1 VDLARRA
8 TTVASLNEAERVPVS
23 QEWPKSDGRICAA
36 SWKTKCHYLREVVSS
51 AICIRGTL
59 RNSIPSLCGKQH
71 RIEALEGA
79 SARNRHWTQ
88 QKGRS
93 ALPDCVLEQNLT
105 LRLNENAGAEQTAHQ
120 RSTGVR

>member
-1 VDLARRA
+1 MRSELE
-8 TTVASLNEAERVPVS
+8 NEVPLFEGGGV
-23 QEWPKSDGRICAA
+23 
-36 SWKTKCHYLREVVSS
+36 
-51 AICIRGTL
+51 IRNLYQG
-59 RNSIPSLCGKQH
+59 H